1 MTGPDDSENADERPD
16 DERRDAES
24 GSEPRKRE
32 KVDPDEIPPDERVPR
47 KTADAGGQPTT
58 ADAGGQSNTANA
70 GGQTEPEEAGGQGE
84 PTRAGGQGESSKAG
98 GQTEPAESGGRDSPE
113 RGGGQGEPGRSGGQE
128 QKAGGQGGKAG
139 GQGSASEAAGRAD
152 PTRTDAPTV
161 EGEPDGPAVT
171 SEPRAAANIETP
183 EEADESEARERP
195 EYGDETEVRERIE
208 AALTEVRREGL
219 KAAVIYAVV
228 DGVALFLL
236 VNFVLVLL
244 DPAFLPTRVALP
256 GSELALPGSALVG
269 AAVGVAGGGGELWW
283 RSQQSIVEQ
292 FEAVNPPVAESL
304 RTARDAVAADANS
317 RMAVRLYE
325 DVLSGLRESSSVALV
340 AWKRVG
346 ATLAVAVVVSLVT
359 LQVAATPTAV
369 FGPTVA
375 DNETRE
381 GAVQNYTGLKDG
393 DDVLG
398 APEVVSNGSETRT
411 ARVESSGG
419 GRELDDEEQF
429 PGDVGAGGGGGGGD
443 GSVDSQQAGFAAPDR
458 VEDADLVREYNERIR
473 EDANADEDD
482 S

>member
-1 MTGPDDSENADERPD
+1 MTGPDDDPDADDRSD
-16 DERRDAES
+16 DERREDES

-32 KVDPDEIPPDERVPR
+32 KIDPGEIPPDERVPR

-58 ADAGGQSNTANA
+58 ADAGGQSNTVNA
-70 GGQTEPEEAGGQGE
+70 GGQTEPEEAGEQGE

-98 GQTEPAESGGRDSPE
+98 GQTEPAESGGRDNPE
-113 RGGGQGEPGRSGGQE
+113 RGGGQGEPGKSGGQRE
-128 QKAGGQGGKAG
+128 KAGGQ
-139 GQGSASEAAGRAD
+139 QPPSEAAGRAD
-152 PTRTDAPTV
+152 PTPVDAPTV
-161 EGEPDGPAVT
+161 DGDAGERAVS

-244 DPAFLPTRVALP
+244 DPGILPTRVALP

-283 RSQQSIVEQ
+283 RSRQSIVEQ

-381 GAVQNYTGLKDG
+381 GAVQSYTGLKDG

-429 PGDVGAGGGGGGGD
+429 PGDVGAGGGGGGSD